1 MSQRRV
7 VVTGMGIVS
16 PVGSTIDTAWDAI
29 CNGRSGISTV
39 TSFDASHMKT
49 RIAGEVIDFDASRY
63 LSVREAKR
71 LDNFVHYGFAAGTD
85 ALEDAG
91 LLDENSSHDPER
103 IGCALASGIG
113 GLKTIEDTTEAYLKG
128 GPRKVSPFFIPGS
141 IINMIGGYLS
151 LKHNLKGPNIAIVT
165 GAASGMGRATAH
177 LFADEGAKVAIIDIN
192 EAGLESVAGEMRAVG
207 AEVYSVVVDLSDREA
222 VEQAITNIA
231 AHFGGID
238 ILVNNAGFALP
249 AEIDADAYANSWD
262 TSIAVMATAQA
273 WAIRAALPSLR
284 NSSNPR
290 IVNVASTE
298 AHGATRFNSAYVV
311 AKHASMGLTRAM
323 AVDLGKEG
331 ITVNCI
337 CPGPIRTGIT
347 EAIPEQDKQ
356 TFVNRRTALRRYADP
371 EEVAHATLSLVLP
384 AASFITGATLL
395 VDGGVTIRNA

>member
-1 MSQRRV
+1 MPRLTKLS
-7 VVTGMGIVS
+7 
-16 PVGSTIDTAWDAI
+16 
-29 CNGRSGISTV
+29 RS
-39 TSFDASHMKT
+39 
-49 RIAGEVIDFDASRY
+49 IAG
-63 LSVREAKR
+63 SV
-71 LDNFVHYGFAAGTD
+71 
-85 ALEDAG
+85 
-91 LLDENSSHDPER
+91 
-103 IGCALASGIG
+103 
-113 GLKTIEDTTEAYLKG
+113 
-128 GPRKVSPFFIPGS
+128 
-141 IINMIGGYLS
+141 
-151 LKHNLKGPNIAIVT
+151 AIVT

-192 EAGLESVAGEMRAVG
+192 EAGLESVAEEMRAVD
-207 AEVYSVVVDLSDREA
+207 AEVYSLVVDLSDRDA

-238 ILVNNAGFALP
+238 ILVNNAGFALA
-249 AEIDADAYANSWD
+249 AEIDGEAYANSWD

-284 NSSNPR
+284 NSTNPR
-290 IVNVASTE
+290 IINVASTE

-331 ITVNCI
+331 ITVNCV

-347 EAIPEQDKQ
+347 AAIPEQDKQ